1 MEAQFR
7 RLAGAARHRL
17 GMSFKVFVVGF
28 ALVMILTWIALVYL
42 LLGMSGH

>member
-1 MEAQFR
+1 
-7 RLAGAARHRL
+7 
-17 GMSFKVFVVGF
+17 MSFKVFVVGF